1 MGWDV
6 TQVGPNFTTYAF
18 INYYIRRTY
27 DGIYE
32 SVKIFEGKNENGQK
46 PFYVALKKLEDN
58 SVFACVILTRRKN
71 GQVFTKVIGE
81 SAGPCYYEAPA
92 SFIGLLSPTDNEIA
106 TQWRADV
113 LATETLKTLNTANK
127 VLVGMFGEEN
137 N

>member
-6 TQVGPNFTTYAF
+6 TQVGSNFTTHAF

-46 PFYVALKKLEDN
+46 AFYVALKKLEDN
-58 SVFACVILTRRKN
+58 SVFACVILTQRKN

-81 SAGPCYYEAPA
+81 SEEPLYYEAPK
-92 SFIGLLSPTDNEIA
+92 SFI
-106 TQWRADV
+106 DV
-113 LATETLKTLNTANK
+113 LTPASTYGGAWWRNRCLEKYSEK
-127 VLVGMFGEEN
+127 EN
-137 N
+137 A